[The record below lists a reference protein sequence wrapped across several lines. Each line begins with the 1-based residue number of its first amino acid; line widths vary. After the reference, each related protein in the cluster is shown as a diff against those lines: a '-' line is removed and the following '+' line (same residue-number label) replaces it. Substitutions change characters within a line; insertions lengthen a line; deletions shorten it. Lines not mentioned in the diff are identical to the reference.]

1 MFGRDDPCFAGVPIS
16 APGPAPEGG
25 EPWRSSCKTSFT
37 IRLPGCRES
46 VANLF
51 WIPSGNSSPPGW
63 SAGGIPG
70 GAVPPLAFAQWC
82 RAMGSAKALLTTPAR
97 SVQLVRSERSSRLCV
112 LMNPCPAG
120 LAIHRDLAGEIL
132 QNNLAL
138 AGRTLTA
145 NAREPLA
152 NPFNSRTGAC
162 GHSSP
167 HPAPG
172 T

>member
-1 MFGRDDPCFAGVPIS
+1 MCGRDDPCFAGVPIS

-46 VANLF
+46 AAKLS
-51 WIPSGNSSPPGW
+51 WISSGNSSPPGW

-70 GAVPPLAFAQWC
+70 GAVPPLAFARW
-82 RAMGSAKALLTTPAR
+82 RRTIGPANATLKTPAR
-97 SVQLVRSERSSRLCV
+97 SVQLLRCERFSRLCV
-112 LMNPCPAG
+112 LMNPKSCRA
-120 LAIHRDLAGEIL
+120 RDPSGPGRPNTS
-132 QNNLAL
+132 NNLAL
-138 AGRTLTA
+138 AGRILPA
-145 NAREPLA
+145 NAREPLV
-152 NPFNSRTGAC
+152 NPFNLRTGAC